1 MSVITLSDYFVLT
14 LNVYILWICRVL
26 DW

>member
-14 LNVYILWICRVL
+14 LNVYIPWICRVL